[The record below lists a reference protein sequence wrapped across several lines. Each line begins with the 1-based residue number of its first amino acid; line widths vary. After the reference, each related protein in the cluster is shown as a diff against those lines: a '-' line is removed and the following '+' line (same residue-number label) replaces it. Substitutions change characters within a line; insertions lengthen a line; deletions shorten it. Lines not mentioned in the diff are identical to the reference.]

1 MLLTST
7 CTTRR
12 KDRTAEIRPGTY
24 RVLCASVA
32 QSEERLFRNQRV
44 AGSIP
49 VAGLEPRSFN
59 WTGHLTTNQ
68 ELVGSNP
75 IRGAC
80 GALAQLDSARDSGS
94 RGSGF
99 KSPASLGVML

>member
-1 MLLTST
+1 MLMTST

-12 KDRTAEIRPGTY
+12 EIRTAEIRPGTY
-24 RVLCASVA
+24 RVLRASVA
-32 QSEERLFRNQRV
+32 QLEERLFRNQRV

-49 VAGLEPRSFN
+49 VAGLEPRSSN
-59 WTGHLTTNQ
+59 WIGHRTTNS
-68 ELVGSNP
+68 ELAGSIP
-75 IRGAC
+75 ARGVC

-99 KSPASLGVML
+99 ESPASCWSL

>member
-12 KDRTAEIRPGTY
+12 KARTAVIRPDTY
-24 RVLCASVA
+24 RTLRASVA
-32 QSEERLFRNQRV
+32 QLEERLFRNQRV

-49 VAGLEPRSFN
+49 VAGLLSPRSSN
-59 WTGHLTTNQ
+59 WIGHLTTNQ

-99 KSPASLGVML
+99 DSPASCWR